1 MNYNEIR
8 RKTRAISVGNIKIGG
23 NAPISVQSMTNTPS
37 EDYAATYAQMKA
49 LEAAGCDI
57 VRMTVP
63 TIEAA
68 QVLGRLRESDIAMPI
83 VADIHFDYRLAIA
96 AADAGADKIRI
107 NPGNIGERD
116 RVKAVVSKCRE
127 KRIPIRIGVNS
138 GSLEKELLAKYGA
151 PTAEALAESAMGH
164 IKILESLDFFDIAV
178 SIKSSDVFTM
188 VKANKI
194 LASMCDYPLHL
205 GVTEAGRGEAGCLKS
220 ALGLGALLTSGI
232 GDTVRVS
239 LTDKPESEIEAAR
252 NILKALSLYDGGY
265 INIISCP
272 TCGRTKIDLISLCER
287 LEKLLSGYKP
297 NRKITLAVMGCVVN
311 GPGETREADIGI
323 AGGAGEAVL
332 FRRGEIIRKIKEEN
346 ILEELEAEIAKLCQ
360 NRA

>member
-23 NAPISVQSMTNTPS
+23 DAPISVQSMTNTAS

-49 LEAAGCDI
+49 LKAAGCDI

-138 GSLEKELLAKYGA
+138 GSLERELLAKYGA

-164 IKILESLDFFDIAV
+164 IKILESLDFYDIAV

-188 VKANKI
+188 VKAN
-194 LASMCDYPLHL
+194 
-205 GVTEAGRGEAGCLKS
+205 
-220 ALGLGALLTSGI
+220 
-232 GDTVRVS
+232 
-239 LTDKPESEIEAAR
+239 
-252 NILKALSLYDGGY
+252 
-265 INIISCP
+265 
-272 TCGRTKIDLISLCER
+272 
-287 LEKLLSGYKP
+287 
-297 NRKITLAVMGCVVN
+297 
-311 GPGETREADIGI
+311 
-323 AGGAGEAVL
+323 
-332 FRRGEIIRKIKEEN
+332 
-346 ILEELEAEIAKLCQ
+346 
-360 NRA
+360 

>member
-188 VKANKI
+188 VKANKF

-311 GPGETREADIGI
+311 GPGEAREADIGI